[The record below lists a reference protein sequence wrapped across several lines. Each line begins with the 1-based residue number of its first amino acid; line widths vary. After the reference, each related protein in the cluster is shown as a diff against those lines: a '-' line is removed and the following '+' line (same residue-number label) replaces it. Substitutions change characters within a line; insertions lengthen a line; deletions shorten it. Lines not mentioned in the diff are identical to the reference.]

1 MALHSRLIRYRPTTA
16 GQKRRYGEKP
26 DIFITH
32 ALGAAGA
39 LVHRDGIVVPAGTD
53 VKLRFIEGLSS
64 GKVHVG
70 DPITLELAEDLTV
83 ALSAAWLAAAA
94 LSGWSTAARP
104 MNALPAATGTAR
116 NA

>member
-1 MALHSRLIRYRPTTA
+1 LVLLALSYTGTLKTQAPTTTA
-16 GQKRRYGEKP
+16 
-26 DIFITH
+26 
-32 ALGAAGA
+32 
-39 LVHRDGIVVPAGTD
+39 GIVVPAGTD